1 MTWLWLLAVL
11 APAGCAA
18 ALALVALRPPGDPA
32 RRRLVRA
39 APVSLLPAA
48 ALAVVGPAAGDLDLP
63 WLLLGTSA
71 SLDPVGRPLLLAA
84 AALYAATLATAAHAR
99 GGRAAALAALLL
111 TCFVGNATAF
121 VAADAAT
128 FTAGYAVMSVAA
140 YGVVAHDR
148 TAAARRAA
156 RAYLTLGVV
165 SEVAVLAAVVLVVH
179 AGGLRLADAPAA
191 VAASP
196 HTGTIV
202 GLLLLGFGIKAG
214 LVPLHGWLP
223 LAHPAAPPPGSAV
236 LSGAM
241 VKAGLVGWL
250 RFLPLGEVALPG
262 WGTTLVV
269 LAFVGAFGA
278 LVPGVLARDPKVA
291 LAYSSVSQMGF
302 AAVLVGV
309 ALLAPDLAPAC
320 VLASV
325 VYAVHHGMAKG
336 GLFLSVAVWRRHG
349 GGRCRGLVVAG
360 TAMLGLAVAGAPLG
374 SGSVA
379 KYAAKQA
386 VGPAPLD
393 VVDITALLPFV
404 GTVSTLLLA
413 RAAVRLLAGPE
424 PGRDG
429 LDAPLITW
437 VLLVCGGTAATWW
450 LADRWSPLLRVPRL
464 DAVTL
469 WDAAWPV
476 LLGLALAGVAWA
488 VGRAGLLP
496 RRVATGEPEPAVAAG
511 DVLVP
516 AERAVGRLLAALPDA
531 GDRLGAARD
540 RTQAAAVR
548 AGGAL
553 GRVDPVGRAEGRLT
567 GWVPS
572 GVAVLA
578 VAAATGIVLAVA
590 A

>member
-11 APAGCAA
+11 APAGTAS
-18 ALALVALRPPGDPA
+18 ALALAALRPPGDRT

-48 ALAVVGPAAGDLDLP
+48 ALAVAGPAAGDLDLP

-71 SLDPVGRPLLLAA
+71 TLDQVGRPLLLTAA
-84 AALYAATLATAAHAR
+84 VLYAATLATAAHAR
-99 GGRAAALAALLL
+99 GGRAAVLAALLL

-128 FTAGYAVMSVAA
+128 FTVGYAVMSVAA
-140 YGVVAHDR
+140 YGLVAHDR
-148 TAAARRAA
+148 TAAARRAG

-165 SEVAVLAAVVLVVH
+165 SEVAVLAAVVLVVS

-223 LAHPAAPPPGSAV
+223 LAHPAAPPPASAV

-262 WGTTLVV
+262 WGTALVL
-269 LAFVGAFGA
+269 LALVGAFGA

-302 AAVLVGV
+302 LAVLVGV
-309 ALLAPDLAPAC
+309 ALVAPDLAPAC
-320 VLASV
+320 VLAAV
-325 VYAVHHGMAKG
+325 VYAVHHGIAKG

-349 GGRCRGLVVAG
+349 AGRWRGLVVAG
-360 TAMLGLAVAGAPLG
+360 TAVLALAVAGAPLG

-386 VGPAPLD
+386 VAPAPLLVD
-393 VVDITALLPFV
+393 VTALLPLV

-429 LDAPLITW
+429 LDAPLVTW
-437 VLLVCGGTAATWW
+437 AVLVLGGTVATWW
-450 LADRWSPLLRVPRL
+450 LADRWAPVLRVPRL

-476 LLGLALAGVAWA
+476 LLGVALAGAAVVAA
-488 VGRAGLLP
+488 RTGRLP
-496 RRVATGEPEPAVAAG
+496 QRVATGEPEPVVPAG

-516 AERAVGRLLAALPDA
+516 VERATGALLAALPAA
-531 GDRLGAARD
+531 GDRVAEVRD
-540 RTQAAAVR
+540 RAQAAVVR
-548 AGGAL
+548 TAHAL
-553 GRVDPVGRAEGRLT
+553 GRAHRVERAEARLS

-572 GVAVLA
+572 GVALLA
-578 VAAATGIVLAVA
+578 VAAVAGVALAVTP
-590 A
+590 

>member
-1 MTWLWLLAVL
+1 M
-11 APAGCAA
+11 
-18 ALALVALRPPGDPA
+18 
-32 RRRLVRA
+32 
-39 APVSLLPAA
+39 
-48 ALAVVGPAAGDLDLP
+48 
-63 WLLLGTSA
+63 
-71 SLDPVGRPLLLAA
+71 
-84 AALYAATLATAAHAR
+84 LYAATLATAAHAR
-99 GGRAAALAALLL
+99 GGRAAVLAALLL

-128 FTAGYAVMSVAA
+128 FVVGYAVMSVAA

-156 RAYLTLGVV
+156 RAYLTLSVV
-165 SEVAVLAAVVLVVH
+165 SEVAVLTAVVLVVH

-236 LSGAM
+236 LSGSM

-269 LAFVGAFGA
+269 LALVGAFGA

-302 AAVLVGV
+302 LAVLVGV
-309 ALLAPDLAPAC
+309 ALAAPDLAPAC
-320 VLASV
+320 VLAAV
-325 VYAVHHGMAKG
+325 VYAVHHGIAKG

-349 GGRCRGLVVAG
+349 GGRWRPLVVAG
-360 TAMLGLAVAGAPLG
+360 SVMLALAVAGAPLG

-386 VGPAPLD
+386 LASSPL
-393 VVDITALLPFV
+393 VVDVTALLPLV

-429 LDAPLITW
+429 LDPPLVTW
-437 VLLVCGGTAATWW
+437 AVLVLGGTVATWW
-450 LADRWSPLLRVPRL
+450 LAAQWSPVLRVPRL
-464 DAVTL
+464 DVVTL

-476 LLGLALAGVAWA
+476 LLGVALAALAWVAA
-488 VGRAGLLP
+488 RAGSVP
-496 RRVATGEPEPAVAAG
+496 RRVATGEPEPVVPAG
-511 DVLVP
+511 DLLVP
-516 AERAVGRLLAALPDA
+516 AERAAGTLLAALPAA
-531 GDRLGAARD
+531 GDRVGAARD
-540 RTQAAAVR
+540 RAQAATIR
-548 AGGAL
+548 AGNAL
-553 GRVDPVGRAEGRLT
+553 RRANPVERAEAGLS

-572 GVAVLA
+572 GVALLT
-578 VAAATGIVLAVA
+578 VAAVVGIVLAVTP
-590 A
+590 

>member
-1 MTWLWLLAVL
+1 MTWLWLLAAL
-11 APAGCAA
+11 APAGTAA
-18 ALALVALRPPGDPA
+18 ALALVALRPPGDRA
-32 RRRLVRA
+32 RRLLVRA
-39 APVSLLPAA
+39 APASLLPAGVL
-48 ALAVVGPAAGDLDLP
+48 ALAGPAAGELDVP

-84 AALYAATLATAAHAR
+84 AVLYAATLATAAHAR

-111 TCFVGNATAF
+111 VCFVGNATAF

-128 FTAGYAVMSVAA
+128 FTVGYAVMSVAA

-148 TAAARRAA
+148 TPAARRAA
-156 RAYLTLGVV
+156 RVYLTLSVV

-262 WGTTLVV
+262 WGTTLVL
-269 LAFVGAFGA
+269 LALVGAFGA
-278 LVPGVLARDPKVA
+278 VVPGVLARDPKVA

-302 AAVLVGV
+302 LAVLVGV
-309 ALLAPDLAPAC
+309 ALLEPDLAPAC
-320 VLASV
+320 VLAAV
-325 VYAVHHGMAKG
+325 VYAVHHGIAKG

-349 GGRCRGLVVAG
+349 AGRWRVPVLVGA
-360 TAMLGLAVAGAPLG
+360 ALLALAVAGAPLG

-386 VGPAPLD
+386 VAPAAL
-393 VVDITALLPFV
+393 VVDVTALLPLV

-413 RAAVRLLAGPE
+413 RAAVRLVAGPE

-429 LDAPLITW
+429 LDAPLVTW
-437 VLLVCGGTAATWW
+437 ALLVVGGTAATWW
-450 LADRWSPLLRVPRL
+450 LADRWAPALRVPRL

-476 LLGLALAGVAWA
+476 LLGLGLTAAAWA
-488 VGRAGLLP
+488 ASRAGRLP
-496 RRVATGEPEPAVAAG
+496 RRLTTGEPDPVVPAGDLLVPVERAAGALLATFPAAG
-511 DVLVP
+511 DRV
-516 AERAVGRLLAALPDA
+516 A
-531 GDRLGAARD
+531 AARD
-540 RTQAAAVR
+540 RAQAAAAR
-548 AGGAL
+548 AGTAID
-553 GRVDPVGRAEGRLT
+553 RARPVERAEARLS

-572 GVAVLA
+572 GVALLAVAAVVGVVLA
-578 VAAATGIVLAVA
+578 VAP
-590 A
+590 